1 MERNFV
7 QKLNKMTNLC
17 FRGNCWQDIAFS
29 SAFGFVR
36 FWHERAHLVKCR
48 HQLTRKQLLVSGW
61 NWFVQFKILSIYFI
75 NRNCQCLITRYT
87 WEDSRSLWKTSS
99 WRDKVHL
106 DDNVDDND
114 GDNDDDD
121 NKEPEIQSLPGGVT
135 AASSMFTLSGSEQ
148 KHQDTKK
155 TSRHKKKHRPQ
166 VISR

>member
-1 MERNFV
+1 
-7 QKLNKMTNLC
+7 MTNLC

-106 DDNVDDND
+106 DGDDDND
-114 GDNDDDD
+114 DNDNNDNEDVDDD
-121 NKEPEIQSLPGGVT
+121 NKEPEIQSSPGGVT

-148 KHQDTKK
+148 KHCDTLS
-155 TSRHKKKHRPQ
+155 TGGLFSDNWRWPSFR
-166 VISR
+166 